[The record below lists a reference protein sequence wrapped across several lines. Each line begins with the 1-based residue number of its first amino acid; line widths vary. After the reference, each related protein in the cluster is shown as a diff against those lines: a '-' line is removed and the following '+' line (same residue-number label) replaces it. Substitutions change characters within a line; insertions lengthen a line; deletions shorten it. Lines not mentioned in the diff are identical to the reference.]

1 MNRQG
6 LDHYIIF
13 VVKYNYNYFLKKVVK
28 YQNSTTFENFK
39 CNEYTTTIP
48 LLLYNLVVFFEN
60 VNNPDF
66 TKSLP
71 ILDTCSIA
79 MNFAK
84 KSD

>member
-1 MNRQG
+1 MN
-6 LDHYIIF
+6 
-13 VVKYNYNYFLKKVVK
+13 
-28 YQNSTTFENFK
+28 T
-39 CNEYTTTIP
+39 P

-60 VNNPDF
+60 VNNSDF

-84 KSD
+84 KSDCKNKNLEKNSNIPLFSQKWHNYRGKSNELVVLKIK